1 MTKETRLEKAWG
13 RNPEFYE
20 CKGVYFLMGDSI
32 KRFPTPKQLRKRL
45 KKDYIRRYGSMPKQ

>member
-20 CKGVYFLMGDSI
+20 CKGVYFLIGG
-32 KRFPTPKQLRKRL
+32 F
-45 KKDYIRRYGSMPKQ
+45 Y